1 MEIYLVGGAVRDAL
15 LNKPVHERDFVVV
28 GSTVEDML
36 KRGFRQV
43 GKDFPVFLHPQ
54 TGEEYALARTERKT
68 AKGYTGFTVY
78 ASPDVTLEAD
88 LQRRDLTINA
98 IAQSESGELIDPYGG
113 LDDIQARQLRH
124 VSNAFVEDPLRVL
137 RVARFAARF
146 AGDGFMVAPET
157 LDLMRTISASG
168 ELAELA
174 AERVW
179 RETEKALHTNHAH
192 VFWQVIADAQAW
204 SPWFLPLANK
214 LDIPLLGEQLKRL
227 PHHYKAEELAQMRW
241 VLSCLALTP
250 EEHEQLA
257 LALKLPSAYAKL
269 AHSSFQTCYSPAQEL
284 SPQWFFDSIGKAD
297 GWRRKAQFMQL
308 VGVWQA
314 LGMDTGTA
322 QALLKLY
329 QQALMV
335 SAQEVIANAAKLQQ
349 ELAGPEIGE
358 AIRQQQ
364 QRVIEANWHDIDGI
378 K

>member
-28 GSTVEDML
+28 GSTVDDML

-78 ASPDVTLEAD
+78 AAPDVTLEAD

-98 IAQSESGELIDPYGG
+98 IAQSDSGELIDPYNG
-113 LDDIQARQLRH
+113 LADIQARQLRH
-124 VSNAFVEDPLRVL
+124 VSEAFVEDPLRVL

-146 AGDGFMVAPET
+146 ADDGFTIAPET
-157 LDLMRTISASG
+157 LTLMRTISASG
-168 ELAELA
+168 ELAELP

-179 RETEKALHTNHAH
+179 RETEKALHTNHMH
-192 VFWQVIADAQAW
+192 VFWQAIADAQAW
-204 SPWFLPLANK
+204 SPWFTPLADK
-214 LDIPLLGEQLKRL
+214 LDISKLGEQLSRL
-227 PHHYKAEELAQMRW
+227 PRHFNAEQLAQMCW
-241 VLSCLALTP
+241 VLTCLALTSS
-250 EEHEQLA
+250 EHEQLVQR
-257 LALKLPSAYAKL
+257 LKLPNAYAKL
-269 AHSSFQTCYSPAQEL
+269 ANSAFQTAYSVTQRL
-284 SPQWFFDSIGKAD
+284 SPQWFFNTIGKAD
-297 GWRRKAQFMQL
+297 GWRRKEQFLQL

-314 LGMDTGTA
+314 LGMTADTA

-329 QQALMV
+329 EQALSV
-335 SAQEVIANAAKLQQ
+335 SAREVIASAAERQQ
-349 ELAGPEIGE
+349 QLAGPAIGE

-364 QRVIEANWHDIDGI
+364 QQLIEAHWRDIDGVN
-378 K
+378 

>member
-1 MEIYLVGGAVRDAL
+1 VKIYLVGGAVRDAL

-28 GSTVEDML
+28 GSTVDDML

-68 AKGYTGFTVY
+68 AKGYTGFSVY
-78 ASPDVTLEAD
+78 AAPDVTLEAD

-98 IAQSESGELIDPYGG
+98 IAQSDSGELIDPYGG
-113 LDDIQARQLRH
+113 LSDIQGRVLRH

-146 AGDGFMVAPET
+146 AGDGFTIAPET
-157 LDLMRTISASG
+157 LTLMRTISASG

-179 RETEKALHTNHAH
+179 RETEKALHTHH
-192 VFWQVIADAQAW
+192 VHMFWRVIADAQAW
-204 SPWFLPLANK
+204 SPWFMPLANK
-214 LDIPLLGEQLKRL
+214 LNIAQLGEQLKRL
-227 PHHYKAEELAQMRW
+227 PTHFNAEELAQMRW
-241 VLSCLALTP
+241 VLTCLALTP
-250 EEHEQLA
+250 SEHEQLA
-257 LALKLPSAYAKL
+257 QKLKLPNAYAKL
-269 AHSSFQTCYSPAQEL
+269 AYSAFQTSYSATHKL
-284 SPQWFFDSIGKAD
+284 SPQWFFDTIGKAD
-297 GWRRKAQFMQL
+297 GWRRKTQFMQL

-314 LGMDTGTA
+314 LGMAADTA

-329 QQALMV
+329 EQALSV
-335 SAQEVIANAAKLQQ
+335 SAREVIASAAERQQ
-349 ELAGPEIGE
+349 QLAGPAIGE

-364 QRVIEANWHDIDGI
+364 QQLIEAHWRDIDGVN
-378 K
+378 

>member
-78 ASPDVTLEAD
+78 AAPDVTLEAD

-98 IAQSESGELIDPYGG
+98 IAQSETGELIDPYGG

-124 VSNAFVEDPLRVL
+124 VSSAFVEDPLRVL

-179 RETEKALHTNHAH
+179 RETEKALYTNHAH

-214 LDIPLLGEQLKRL
+214 LDISLLGEQLKRL
-227 PHHYKAEELAQMRW
+227 PHHFKAEELAQMRW
-241 VLSCLALTP
+241 VLTCLTLTP

-257 LALKLPSAYAKL
+257 FALKLPNTYAKL
-269 AHSSFQTCYSPAQEL
+269 AHSAFQTGYSATHEL
-284 SPQWFFDSIGKAD
+284 SPQWLFNAIGKAD
-297 GWRRKAQFMQL
+297 GWRRKTQFMQL
-308 VGVWQA
+308 VGLWQA
-314 LGMDTGTA
+314 LGMAANTA
-322 QALLKLY
+322 QALLTLY

-335 SAQEVIANAAKLQQ
+335 SAQEVIANAAKRQQ
-349 ELAGPEIGE
+349 KLAGPAIGE